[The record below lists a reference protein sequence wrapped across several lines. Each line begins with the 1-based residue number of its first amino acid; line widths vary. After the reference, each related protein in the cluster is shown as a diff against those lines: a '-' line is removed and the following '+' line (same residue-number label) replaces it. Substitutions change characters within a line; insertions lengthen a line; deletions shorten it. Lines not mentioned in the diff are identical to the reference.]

1 MQKIME
7 RKSKLPVI
15 PSQEILATNL
25 WIHDLSASGLLTSL
39 TWTLV
44 WDGHHIPHYP

>member
-25 WIHDLSASGLLTSL
+25 WIYVLSASG
-39 TWTLV
+39 
-44 WDGHHIPHYP
+44 